1 MNLKKAIGVMATNR
15 LVTDS
20 PTIPCD
26 VLHNCLSKDSDD
38 CMMSFRFEYNIELNN
53 KKKPS
58 KKRKVATR
66 TPQTPQSE
74 KKTPPIT
81 NRNPITELLAS
92 CQQKK
97 CVDKVIRQKRE
108 QKQETKETEKHTSHH
123 DTIQETA
130 QTKPITITQAS
141 WNIQAIAPLI
151 VWLQKKRIRCLYS
164 DWVNEFSNG
173 ERFCLVSQHGVLLT
187 NQHITKQKQYICR
200 GPFHKIQLQCAC
212 NLITNT
218 NTNTDWWKE
227 MNCKQYLQN
236 GILHSMYQR
245 RTYLWDTH
253 IYIHLNTI
261 DGHTFNVVVEQY
273 CSHNQK
279 KNDKED
285 SSLQQL
291 LSSLAYHFSQHINHQ
306 KRF

>member
-1 MNLKKAIGVMATNR
+1 MATNR
-15 LVTDS
+15 LVSDS

-38 CMMSFRFEYNIELNN
+38 CMLSFRFEYNIEVNHN
-53 KKKPS
+53 KTNKSS
-58 KKRKVATR
+58 KKRKATTR
-66 TPQTPQSE
+66 TTAQTPQPE
-74 KKTPPIT
+74 KTPSIT

-92 CQQKK
+92 CQQNKY
-97 CVDKVIRQKRE
+97 VDKVIQQKRE
-108 QKQETKETEKHTSHH
+108 MKEAEKHIHSSRQ

-130 QTKPITITQAS
+130 QAKPITITQAS

-151 VWLQKKRIRCLYS
+151 VWLQKKRIRYLYS

-173 ERFCLVSQHGVLLT
+173 ERFCLVSQRGVLLT
-187 NQHITKQKQYICR
+187 NQHFTKQKQYICR

-212 NLITNT
+212 NSITT
-218 NTNTDWWKE
+218 TQTNTDWWKE
-227 MNCKQYLQN
+227 MSCKQNLQN

-273 CSHNQK
+273 CSHNQE
-279 KNDKED
+279 KNENED